1 MNRSERGRDLIA
13 VLLLG
18 ALIAL
23 FFWKLL
29 FTNLILARG
38 DTFLYIYPYWTAA
51 REALQDGRLPL
62 WNPNLFM
69 GAPFLANSQAGV
81 LYPPNWLLWLMCDA
95 PTAASWAIVLHLWLA
110 AGFTYAFARSGL
122 GLHRLPAGLAAAL
135 YALGGYLTAQAEHVN
150 QLQGLAWLPA
160 VFWLL
165 ASGKRP
171 MRPLLLGVVLGMQV
185 LAGHT
190 QAVFIT
196 AAGAALFAIG
206 RMWRG
211 RNRPADAVPVITHL
225 ILGCVSAV
233 LLTAAQILPTLELS
247 RHSVRGG
254 GGLPLNEALSFS
266 LHPLLAGRALLPGF
280 GETIFSEYV
289 AFLPLSALLLALIGA
304 WAGRRRPAVVGLLL
318 MGAAGLFFALGTAN
332 PIYVFLVKVI
342 PGFSLFRAPAR
353 WLVLYAFGAAGLAGV
368 GLETL
373 FAGQPLSRR
382 PLISWTALV
391 LLLTGWALV
400 APHLTSIFPAPP
412 EAPVEAPSKVTLMG
426 WGVEFLVALLIV
438 ARRGGRAVLFLSVLV
453 LLLSSRVLPYNHP
466 TAPEAYRALRPAPA
480 QLMAATL
487 DQADGGAPPGR
498 FLSISDIFFDPG
510 DTGELESIYAD
521 QLDPAA
527 LYDFIIATKHKEILT
542 PNLPLRFD
550 VPAVDGYDGGVL
562 PLAHYLTLEQLLLPE
577 DRVSLD
583 GRLRENLD
591 VIPDGRWLNLF
602 NVRFLI
608 TDKVGDAW
616 SDGVFYDLQ
625 HRAVLDRENPTV
637 QVAYIPAFE
646 ATGIG
651 IVLDRPDLPA
661 GAALLEIT
669 VQFVDG
675 RVESH
680 TLRNGVG
687 SSLLRAEADGGVL
700 DVALLPWSTPGI
712 PETIS
717 ITRYPDPA
725 GDLHLRG
732 LSLVDDRDGAFQSL
746 IVSSQGRYRLVHS
759 GDVKIYENL
768 DVLPRAFLVDQA
780 TWADDDDAALQTMK
794 AKDFSPALEVVLT
807 GSGPPQSHDLVT
819 DSPGVVT
826 VNSYRPEQA
835 DLTVSAERAGWLVL
849 SDAYYPGWEAEIDG
863 RSVPVERANLL
874 FRAVAL
880 QPGSHHVVFSFRP
893 GSVRVGLLI
902 SGTWLVLCL
911 LTAAALTAR
920 ARLRTRRDD
929 PPQSRRSG

>member
-1 MNRSERGRDLIA
+1 MNRSERFRDLIA
-13 VLLLG
+13 ILLLG

-23 FFWKLL
+23 FFWKVL

-51 REALQDGRLPL
+51 REALRGGRLPL

-69 GAPFLANSQAGV
+69 GAPFLANSQAGI
-81 LYPPNWLLWLMCDA
+81 LYPLNWLLWLMFDI
-95 PTAASWAIVLHLWLA
+95 PTAASLAIVLHLWLA
-110 AGFTYAFARSGL
+110 AGFTYGFARSGL
-122 GLHRLPAGLAAAL
+122 GLHRLPAGLAAVL

-160 VFWLL
+160 VFWVL
-165 ASGKRP
+165 ASGKSP

-190 QAVFIT
+190 QAVLIT
-196 AAGAALFAIG
+196 VVGVTLYAIG
-206 RMWRG
+206 QMWRG
-211 RNRPADAVPVITHL
+211 RSRPADALPIITHL
-225 ILGCVSAV
+225 ILGGVSAV
-233 LLTAAQILPTLELS
+233 LLAAAQILPTLELS

-254 GGLPLNEALSFS
+254 GLPISEALSFS
-266 LHPLLAGRALLPGF
+266 LPPLLAGRALLPGY

-289 AFLPLSALLLALIGA
+289 AFLPLSAMLLALIGV
-304 WAGRRRPAVVGLLL
+304 WAGRRRPAVVGLALV
-318 MGAAGLFFALGTAN
+318 GAAGLFFALGTAN
-332 PIYVFLVKVI
+332 PVYILMVKVI
-342 PGFSLFRAPAR
+342 PGLSLFRAPAR

-373 FAGQPLSRR
+373 FARQPLSRR
-382 PLISWTALV
+382 LLISWTALV
-391 LLLTGWALV
+391 LLLAGWALI
-400 APHLTSIFPAPP
+400 APRLTSTFPAPP
-412 EAPVEAPSKVTLMG
+412 EAPIEAPSKVTLMG
-426 WGVEFLVALLIV
+426 WGVEFLLALVVLT
-438 ARRGGRAVLFLSVLV
+438 RRGERVVLLLSVLV
-453 LLLSSRVLPYNHP
+453 LLVSSRALPYNHP
-466 TAPEAYRALRPAPA
+466 TAPQAYHALRPALA

-498 FLSISDIFFDPG
+498 FLSISDTFFDPG

-521 QLDPAA
+521 QLDPGA

-542 PNLPLRFD
+542 PNLPLSFD

-562 PLAHYLTLEQLLLPE
+562 PLAHYVALERLLLPE
-577 DRVSLD
+577 DRVSPD

-591 VIPDGRWLNLF
+591 AIPDGRWLNLF

-625 HRAVLDRENPTV
+625 HRAVLDRGNPTV
-637 QVAYIPAFE
+637 HVAHIPAFE

-651 IVLDRPDLPA
+651 IVLNRPDSPA
-661 GAALLEIT
+661 GAALLEVT

-675 RVESH
+675 RAESH

-687 SSLLRAEADGGVL
+687 SSLLRTEADGGVL
-700 DVALLPWSTPGI
+700 DVALLAWSTPGT

-717 ITRYPDPA
+717 ITGYPDA
-725 GDLHLRG
+725 VDDLHLRG

-768 DVLPRAFLVDQA
+768 DVLPRAFLVGQA
-780 TWADDDDAALQTMK
+780 TWADDDGAALEIMK
-794 AKDFSPALEVVLT
+794 AKDFSPALEVVLM
-807 GSGPPQSHDLVT
+807 GSGAPQSSDVVAA
-819 DSPGVVT
+819 SPGQVT
-826 VNSYRPEQA
+826 INSYRPERV
-835 DLTVSAERAGWLVL
+835 DLTVTAEREGWLVL
-849 SDAYYPGWEAEIDG
+849 SDAYYPGWQADIDG
-863 RSVPVERANLL
+863 QSVPIVRADLL
-874 FRAVAL
+874 FRAVPL

-893 GSVRVGLLI
+893 VSVRIGLLI

-911 LTAAALTAR
+911 LTAVVLTAR
-920 ARLRTRRDD
+920 ARSRTRRAD